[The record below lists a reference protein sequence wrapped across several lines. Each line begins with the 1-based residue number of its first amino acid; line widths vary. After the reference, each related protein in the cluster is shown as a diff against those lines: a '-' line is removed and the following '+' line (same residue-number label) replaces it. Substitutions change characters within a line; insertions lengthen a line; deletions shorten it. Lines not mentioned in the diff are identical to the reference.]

1 VLTPV
6 GSSASRRA
14 IAAIDRLGDREI
26 RATTQMAAAFADRP
40 TRALREILAD
50 EGRLARDLHGLRA
63 VAERATRPLPSEN
76 PQTSGRAHRG
86 RDDRRDRT
94 RDLRRDIERAD
105 AEIEQI
111 VNAMEIDRQ
120 TLEQDNAALGQQERA
135 LWTQIKTL
143 REYAV
148 LAGRLDELLEAR
160 ITEIEGR
167 DRAHADALR
176 AEALVAARRRR
187 RDILLQLAVASQGYA
202 ALRLIEQDNLEV
214 IWAIRSATTTSIAA
228 LRTAALALQAVESLG
243 GRLDTA
249 TLADAWSSVVAAVDE
264 VDARTKRTLDAVD
277 ASASVAPAS

>member
-1 VLTPV
+1 MLSPV

-40 TRALREILAD
+40 TGALREILAD

-63 VAERATRPLPSEN
+63 VAVRAARLLPADQSEDRGDG
-76 PQTSGRAHRG
+76 SRGGRRNRA
-86 RDDRRDRT
+86 
-94 RDLRRDIERAD
+94 RDLRREIDRTD
-105 AEIEQI
+105 DEIEGL
-111 VNAMEIDRQ
+111 VNALETDRQ

-135 LWTQIKTL
+135 LWTEIKTL

-148 LAGRLDELLEAR
+148 LASRLDEILESR
-160 ITEIEGR
+160 IAEIETR
-167 DRAHADALR
+167 DRAHGEALR
-176 AEALVAARRRR
+176 TEALVAARRRR

-202 ALRLIEQDNLEV
+202 ALRLIEQDNLDV

-228 LRTAALALQAVESLG
+228 LRTAGLALQAVDTLG
-243 GRLDTA
+243 ARLDTS

-264 VDARTKRTLDAVD
+264 VDARTKRTLDAVE
-277 ASASVAPAS
+277 ASESPARGS